1 MTLLCVDIGNTNITL
16 GLYEGPALQAHW
28 RIMTD
33 HHRMPDE
40 YGLLL
45 LQMLERAGCRA
56 EGVEGVCMCSVVPPL
71 TGVFE
76 ELCARYFHL
85 SPLVVS
91 AGVRTGVRIRVD
103 NPREV
108 GADRIVNAAAGFRKY
123 GGPACIVDF
132 GTATTFDAIS
142 EEGDYLG
149 GAIAPGLETALE
161 ALVMRTAQLPRIDLS
176 QPSKIIGTNTVESMR
191 SGVFMGYVSMVE
203 GMVERFRQELGP
215 AMRTV
220 ATGGLAPR
228 LANATK
234 VFDVVDP
241 WLTLEGLRLIWD
253 LNQRE
258 VPKRQ

>member
-1 MTLLCVDIGNTNITL
+1 MALLCVDIGNTNIVL
-16 GLYEGPALQAHW
+16 GVYDGEALSTHW

-33 HHRMPDE
+33 YHRMPDE

-45 LQMLERAGCRA
+45 LQMLNYAGKRADDIHA
-56 EGVEGVCMCSVVPPL
+56 VCMCSVVPPL
-71 TGVFE
+71 TGIFSEMFE
-76 ELCARYFHL
+76 RYLHI

-149 GAIAPGLETALE
+149 GAIAPGLESALE

-176 QPSKIIGTNTVESMR
+176 QPPKIIGTNTVESMR
-191 SGVFMGYVSMVE
+191 SGVFMGYVSLVE

-215 AMRTV
+215 AMRTI
-220 ATGGLAPR
+220 ATGGLAAR
-228 LANATK
+228 LAPATK

-241 WLTLEGLRLIWD
+241 WLTLDGLRLIWE
-253 LNQRE
+253 LNQKETAR
-258 VPKRQ
+258 K